1 MIDLSVVLAVRN
13 EEKFLG
19 KCLESIK
26 DIAGEIIVFDEKS
39 TDKTPEIAKK
49 YKAKLFSVN
58 HEENFHITKQK
69 AIEKAS
75 KKWILQL
82 DADEQ
87 VSSKLAQEIVKVIS
101 MNDQE
106 LEFYESNLSNDLF
119 PRHLKVIEARDGK
132 IGTDNG
138 SYTAFFIPRTNYFLG
153 SFLKHGGV
161 YPDGVVRLVKNGY
174 AHFPCRSVHEQIEIK
189 GRVGWLE
196 NNLLHFA
203 DESFGRYISRFNRYT
218 DIEAKNVTGGFLQNL
233 FLKPLFDANQGFLTI
248 YLRHL
253 GFLDGLPGFIW
264 ALFSALH
271 FPIAYFKSIYDKK
284 E

>member
-1 MIDLSVVLAVRN
+1 MIDLSVVLSVRN

-49 YKAKLFSVN
+49 YHAKLFSVN

-69 AIEKAS
+69 AIEKAT

-82 DADEQ
+82 DADE
-87 VSSKLAQEIVKVIS
+87 VVNPKLKNEITQTIKS
-101 MNDQE
+101 E
-106 LEFYESNLSNDLF
+106 PSE
-119 PRHLKVIEARDGK
+119 
-132 IGTDNG
+132 NG
-138 SYTAFFIPRTNYFLG
+138 FWIPRSNFFLG
-153 SFLKHGGV
+153 RFLKKGGT
-161 YPDGVVRLVKNGY
+161 YPDYTLRLYKNGKGRL
-174 AHFPCRSVHEQIEIK
+174 PCISVHEQAEVE
-189 GRVGWLE
+189 GEVGFLK
-196 NNLLHFA
+196 NDLLHFA

-218 DIEAKNVTGGFLQNL
+218 DIEAKNVKGGFFQNL
-233 FLKPLFDANQGFLTI
+233 FLKPLFDTNQGFLTI
-248 YLRHL
+248 YFRHL

-264 ALFSALH
+264 ALFSSLH

-284 E
+284 